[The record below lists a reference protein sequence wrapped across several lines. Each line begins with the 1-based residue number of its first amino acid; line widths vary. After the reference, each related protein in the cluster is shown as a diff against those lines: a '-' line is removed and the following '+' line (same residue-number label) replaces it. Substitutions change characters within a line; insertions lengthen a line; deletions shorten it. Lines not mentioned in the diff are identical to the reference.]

1 MQTTTQLLQTPAA
14 GAKELCAEFPSVT
27 SRSSTLRI
35 TKERRVNPITSG
47 VAVLGAALIQS
58 LRLPLSG
65 SQKNTSFAAAF
76 EQSPNGGLLVDGSSL
91 RLIGANDVMRRQLD
105 VLEAELQNLTLDGI
119 FEYDCEREAL
129 QARLRDP
136 NPKVPLRARHRRKDG
151 REFEMELVGYPVTSV
166 RGNLLVYTAQDI
178 ALKTRLEGRL
188 LKKQEHLD
196 QLAHLA
202 HHDQLTGLPNRLSLA
217 QQMPQALVAADRSSR
232 PLAML
237 LLDIDRFKHFNA
249 SNGHETGD
257 QLLIAVAGRIRA
269 AARDRDIV
277 ARVGGDEF
285 IVVLNDLTEEQQ
297 ARDAAIR
304 LIESLS
310 TPFEINGRKVSTSAS
325 IGVSI
330 FPRDGADMEELLRHC
345 DEAMNQAKERGRN
358 TWQIF
363 GPEMNKRLEQ
373 RINIESQL
381 RAAMQAQQLDV
392 YYQPI
397 VDIRTQKVV
406 AMESLLRWHH
416 PAYGLIPTERF
427 ISVAEQTGLIA
438 PIGEFVFNR
447 VLEDMRQLQADG
459 CLAVPFAINVSAV
472 QLQRSSLARL
482 VAARTQELGLNPAL
496 LQVEITE
503 NTAFERRETRSGAVE
518 EDVVTQLRD
527 LGVHVAIDDFGTG
540 YSSLSHLK
548 RRRVDSL
555 KIARAF
561 VRDLANDANDAAIVA
576 AITTMAQHL
585 RIPVVAVG
593 VESWQQLEKLR
604 ELGCSFAQGHLFSR
618 PIPIARCPLYLSAE
632 PVDFARRN
640 DEYASTEATGVNPAL
655 LFESFEEES

>member
-1 MQTTTQLLQTPAA
+1 M
-14 GAKELCAEFPSVT
+14 
-27 SRSSTLRI
+27 I
-35 TKERRVNPITSG
+35 KERRVNPITSG

-58 LRLPLSG
+58 LRLPLTG
-65 SQKNTSFAAAF
+65 SLKNAGFAAAF
-76 EQSPNGGLLVDGSSL
+76 EQSPNGGLLVDGTSL

-119 FEYDCEREAL
+119 FAYDCEPESL

-136 NPKVPLRARHRRKDG
+136 NPKVPFKARHRRKDG
-151 REFEMELVGYPVTSV
+151 REFEMELVGYPVTSA

-178 ALKTRLEGRL
+178 GLKTRLEGRL

-196 QLAHLA
+196 QLARLA
-202 HHDQLTGLPNRLSLA
+202 HHDPLTGLPNRLSLT
-217 QQMPQALVAADRSSR
+217 QQMCQALVAADRASR

-237 LLDIDRFKHFNA
+237 LLDIDRFKHFND
-249 SNGHETGD
+249 SYGHEIGD
-257 QLLIAVAGRIRA
+257 QLLIAAAGRIRA

-277 ARVGGDEF
+277 ARVGDDEF
-285 IVVLNDLTEEQQ
+285 IVVLNDLTEEPQ

-310 TPFEINGRKVSTSAS
+310 TPFEINGRKVSTSVS

-330 FPRDGADMEELLRHC
+330 FPRDGADTEELLRHC

-363 GPEMNKRLEQ
+363 GPAMDKRLKQ

-381 RAAMQAQQLDV
+381 REAMQTRQLDV

-397 VDIRTQKVV
+397 IDTRTQKVV

-427 ISVAEQTGLIA
+427 IGVAEQTGLIV

-447 VLEDMRQLQADG
+447 VFEDMRQLQAEG

-472 QLQRSSLARL
+472 QLQRSNLAKFL
-482 VAARTQELGLNPAL
+482 AARTQELGLKPAL

-503 NTAFERRETRSGAVE
+503 DTAFERRETRSGGLE
-518 EDVVTQLRD
+518 EDAVTQLRE

-540 YSSLSHLK
+540 HSSLSHLK

-555 KIARAF
+555 KIDRSF
-561 VRDLANDANDAAIVA
+561 VRDLANDAADAAIVA
-576 AITTMAQHL
+576 AITAMAQHL

-618 PIPIARCPLYLSAE
+618 PIPAARCPLYLSAE

-655 LFESFEEES
+655 LFESFEEGP

>member
-1 MQTTTQLLQTPAA
+1 MN
-14 GAKELCAEFPSVT
+14 S
-27 SRSSTLRI
+27 
-35 TKERRVNPITSG
+35 ITSG
-47 VAVLGAALIQS
+47 VAVIGAALIQS

-65 SQKNTSFAAAF
+65 SQKNSSFAAAF
-76 EQSPNGGLLVDGSSL
+76 EQSPNGGLLVDSTSL
-91 RLIGANDVMRRQLD
+91 RLVGANEVMRRQLE
-105 VLEAELQNLTLDGI
+105 VSEAELQSLTLDGI
-119 FEYDCEREAL
+119 FEYDCEPETLR
-129 QARLRDP
+129 ARLRDP

-151 REFEMELVGYPVTSV
+151 REFAMELIGYPVTSA

-178 ALKTRLEGRL
+178 GLKTRLEGRL

-217 QQMPQALVAADRSSR
+217 QQMPQALVAADRSGR

-237 LLDIDRFKHFNA
+237 LLDIDRFKHFND
-249 SNGHETGD
+249 SNGHGTGD

-285 IVVLNDLTEEQQ
+285 IVVLNDLAEEQQ
-297 ARDAAIR
+297 ARDAAVR
-304 LIESLS
+304 LIESLA

-330 FPRDGADMEELLRHC
+330 FPRDGADTEELLRHC

-363 GPEMNKRLEQ
+363 GPEMDKRLKQ
-373 RINIESQL
+373 RINVESQL
-381 RAAMQAQQLDV
+381 RAAMQTQQLDV

-397 VDIRTQKVV
+397 VDTRTQKVV

-427 ISVAEQTGLIA
+427 IGVAEQTGLIV

-447 VLEDMRQLQADG
+447 VLEDIRQLQADG
-459 CLAVPFAINVSAV
+459 CLTVPFAINVSAV
-472 QLQRSSLARL
+472 QLQRANLARFL
-482 VAARTQELGLNPAL
+482 ASRTRELGLNPAV

-503 NTAFERRETRSGAVE
+503 NTAFERRETRSGGLE
-518 EDVVTQLRD
+518 EDAVTQLRE
-527 LGVHVAIDDFGTG
+527 LGIHVAIDDFGTG
-540 YSSLSHLK
+540 HSSLSHLK

-555 KIARAF
+555 KIDRSF
-561 VRDLANDANDAAIVA
+561 VRDVANDAADAAIVA

-585 RIPVVAVG
+585 QIPVVAVG

-618 PIPIARCPLYLSAE
+618 PIPASRCPLYLSAE
-632 PVDFARRN
+632 PVDFASRN

-655 LFESFEEES
+655 LFESFEEQL

>member
-1 MQTTTQLLQTPAA
+1 
-14 GAKELCAEFPSVT
+14 
-27 SRSSTLRI
+27 
-35 TKERRVNPITSG
+35 VNSITSG
-47 VAVLGAALIQS
+47 VAVLGTALIES

-65 SQKNTSFAAAF
+65 SQKSAGFAAAF
-76 EQSPNGGLLVDGSSL
+76 EQSPNGGLLVEATSL

-105 VLEAELQNLTLDGI
+105 VVEAELQNLTLDGI
-119 FEYDCEREAL
+119 FEYDCAPESL

-136 NPKVPLRARHRRKDG
+136 NPKVPLKARHRRKDG
-151 REFEMELVGYPVTSV
+151 REFQMELVGYPVTSA

-178 ALKTRLEGRL
+178 ALKSRLEGRL

-202 HHDQLTGLPNRLSLA
+202 HHDQLTGLPNRLSLT
-217 QQMPQALVAADRSSR
+217 QQMRQALVAADRNSK

-237 LLDIDRFKHFNA
+237 LLDIDRFKHFND
-249 SNGHETGD
+249 SNGHDTGD

-277 ARVGGDEF
+277 ARIGGDEF
-285 IVVLNDLTEEQQ
+285 IVVLNDLTEESQ
-297 ARDAAIR
+297 ARDAAVR

-310 TPFEINGRKVSTSAS
+310 TPYEIGGRKVSASAS

-345 DEAMNQAKERGRN
+345 EEAMNQAKERGRN

-363 GPEMNKRLEQ
+363 GPEMDKRLKQ

-381 RAAMQAQQLDV
+381 RAAMQTQQLDV

-397 VDIRTQKVV
+397 VDTRTQRVV

-416 PAYGLIPTERF
+416 PAYGMIPTERF
-427 ISVAEQTGLIA
+427 IGVAEQTGLIV
-438 PIGEFVFNR
+438 PIGEFVFDR
-447 VLEDMRQLQADG
+447 VLADMRQLQAEG
-459 CLAVPFAINVSAV
+459 CQAVPFAINVSAV
-472 QLQRSSLARL
+472 QLQRSNLAKFL
-482 VAARTQELGLNPAL
+482 AARTGELGLNPAL

-503 NTAFERRETRSGAVE
+503 NTAFERRETRGGGSE
-518 EDVVTQLRD
+518 EDPVTQLRE
-527 LGVHVAIDDFGTG
+527 LGVHVAIDDFGKG
-540 YSSLSHLK
+540 HSSLSHLK
-548 RRRVDSL
+548 RRTVDSL
-555 KIARAF
+555 KIDRSF
-561 VRDLANDANDAAIVA
+561 VRDLANDPADAAIVA
-576 AITTMAQHL
+576 AITTMARHL
-585 RIPVVAVG
+585 QIPVVAVG
-593 VESWQQLEKLR
+593 VESWQQLERLR

-618 PIPIARCPLYLSAE
+618 PIPAVRCPLYLSAE
-632 PVDFARRN
+632 PIDFALRN

-655 LFESFEEES
+655 LFESFEKDREP